1 MISDQ
6 NRRNNKSKAISYD
19 NLRTDEQ
26 NDIIRNRKKG
36 LSSRFDYKTKEELE
50 NPNLLY
56 KVWFFFLNKLNGLL
70 ILKINIGTEIEI
82 RLKQKR
88 FI

>member
-56 KVWFFFLNKLNGLL
+56 KV
-70 ILKINIGTEIEI
+70 
-82 RLKQKR
+82 
-88 FI
+88 